1 MRLDF
6 LSRHANYLTG
16 FGLLVAVLGLGVDVW
31 IHARN
36 EASLSAEELFG
47 LDNPGHVIFGAGL
60 ALALAGVVTNLWYR
74 SGAGPGVVRRDRAFA
89 AVLVIASAAV
99 VTFGFSTS
107 TVNHSHTP
115 TDVAGVQHSSL
126 DGLDLSDEERFLVAD
141 SRREDTEGHGD
152 ALKLSAVDLVEL
164 SQEADRASRAAQQF
178 QSIDAALAAG
188 YLQVTQDLPLIGAH
202 FINPVLADGVFD
214 VDRPEILIY
223 TFQDGAWRLYGLS
236 YLSRMIGFDDEQAP
250 EGFTGSFDHWHWHK
264 DWCFTLKG
272 ARAVGPEECRRLRGS
287 FVRRTGY
294 MVHFW
299 IVENPEGLFAHSHP
313 GIVGSNE
320 YIVPFSRVVR

>member
-1 MRLDF
+1 MRFDS
-6 LSRHANYLTG
+6 LSRLTNYLTG
-16 FGLLVAVLGLGVDVW
+16 VGLLVAVLGLGLDVW

-36 EASLSAEELFG
+36 ETSLSAEELFA

-60 ALALAGVVTNLWYR
+60 ALALSGVLANLWYR
-74 SGAGPGVVRRDRAFA
+74 PGATRSALRRDRVFGGLLVITSV
-89 AVLVIASAAV
+89 AVL
-99 VTFGFSTS
+99 TFGLSTS
-107 TVNHSHTP
+107 TVGHSHATS
-115 TDVAGVQHSSL
+115 DVASGQHSPL

-141 SRREDTEGHGD
+141 SRHEDSEAHGD
-152 ALKLSAVDLVEL
+152 ALQLSADDLVKL
-164 SQEADRASRAAQQF
+164 SQEADRASRVAQQF

-202 FINPVLADGVFD
+202 FINPALADGVFD
-214 VDRPEILIY
+214 IDHPEILIY

-236 YLSRMIGFDDEQAP
+236 YLSRMIGFDDKQAP

-272 ARAVGPEECRRLRGS
+272 ARAVGPEECKRLRGS

-299 IVENPEGLFAHSHP
+299 TVENPDGLFAHSHP
-313 GIVGSNE
+313 GIVGSSE

>member
-6 LSRHANYLTG
+6 LSRLANYLTG

-36 EASLSAEELFG
+36 ETSLSAEELFG

-60 ALALAGVVTNLWYR
+60 ALALAGVLTNLWYR
-74 SGAGPGVVRRDRAFA
+74 PGAGPGVVWRDRAFA
-89 AVLVIASAAV
+89 AVLVLASAAV

-107 TVNHSHTP
+107 TVDHSHATG
-115 TDVAGVQHSSL
+115 DVLGEQKSLL

-141 SRREDTEGHGD
+141 SRHEDTEAHGD
-152 ALKLSAVDLVEL
+152 ALQLSAVDLVEL
-164 SQEADRASRAAQQF
+164 SQEADRASRAAQKF